1 MKTKEQLQEMLKDYK
16 RMLNY
21 KENENEIT
29 QIKLYTMIDLLERIL
44 NED

>member
-21 KENENEIT
+21 KENENEIM
-29 QIKLYTMIDLLERIL
+29 QIKLYTTIDLLERIL